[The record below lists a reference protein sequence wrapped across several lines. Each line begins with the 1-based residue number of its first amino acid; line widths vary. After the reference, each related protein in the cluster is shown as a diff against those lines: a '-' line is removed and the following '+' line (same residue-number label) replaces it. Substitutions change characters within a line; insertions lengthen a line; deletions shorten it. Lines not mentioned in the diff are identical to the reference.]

1 VTLPHHAPAAASAF
15 RLRHWLTAALTEF
28 TLLRAVVFV
37 LLFAAEVHA
46 QGMGSS
52 VKVAPRSSPKASVD
66 LVAPAIDFRDVA
78 SSVGLT
84 RSNVYGGEKSKRY
97 ILEMTGNGV
106 AIFDYDNDGWRDVL
120 LVNGTRF
127 DLPNGDGG
135 SGHFLY
141 RNNGGG
147 GFEQVP
153 GAAGLTGGGW
163 AQGVCA
169 GDIDNDGNTDLLIT
183 HHGHNRLYRNTGKK
197 FQEITGEAGLPTSG
211 SRWGAGCTF
220 LDYDRD
226 GLLDLFVSN
235 YVEFQTGG
243 ASEPGSSPFCF
254 WKGLRVF
261 CGPKGFPTA
270 TNVLYHNE
278 GEGRFRDVS
287 KGAGILLDGL
297 HYALGAVS
305 SDFDNDGWPD
315 IYVAC
320 DSTPSIL
327 YRNNRDGT
335 FTDISVEAGTAYG
348 DAGQEEGSMGVAAGD
363 FDNDGLIDL
372 VKTNFMDETST
383 LYRNLGDWFFEDVT
397 ILAGLGVNIKQVGWG
412 VGFLDFD
419 HDGWKDIFAVN
430 GHIYPELTG
439 AGKGEEYRQSK
450 TLYWNLRN
458 GAFRD
463 VTAKA
468 GSALTEPR
476 VSRGMAMGDL
486 DGDGALEVVVSNM
499 NEPPSVFRNEGGK
512 GSAIVI
518 ELAGT
523 KSNRSAIGARVTLEA
538 GDLRLIDEVRSGS
551 SYASQSD
558 FRLHFG
564 LGETTE
570 IDRIEVRWPNGAVE
584 EFSTVAGNQF
594 LKIREG
600 QGVVSKSPFGSGR

>member
-1 VTLPHHAPAAASAF
+1 MG
-15 RLRHWLTAALTEF
+15 LTE
-28 TLLRAVVFV
+28 
-37 LLFAAEVHA
+37 
-46 QGMGSS
+46 
-52 VKVAPRSSPKASVD
+52 
-66 LVAPAIDFRDVA
+66 
-78 SSVGLT
+78 
-84 RSNVYGGEKSKRY
+84 SNVYGGEKSKRY

-127 DLPNGDGG
+127 DLPNGGDGP
-135 SGHFLY
+135 GHFLY
-141 RNNGGG
+141 RNNGRG
-147 GFEQVP
+147 GFDEVP
-153 GAAGLTGGGW
+153 GAAGLSGGGW

-183 HHGHNRLYRNTGKK
+183 HHGYNRLYRNTGKK
-197 FQEITGEAGLPTSG
+197 FQEITGEAGLPVSG
-211 SRWGAGCTF
+211 SRWGSGCTF

-235 YVEFQTGG
+235 YVEFQTAA

-270 TNVLYHNE
+270 TNLLYHNE
-278 GEGRFRDVS
+278 GGGRFRDVS
-287 KGAGILLDGL
+287 KSAGIVLDGL

-305 SDFDNDGWPD
+305 SDFDGDGWAD

-335 FTDISVEAGTAYG
+335 FSDVSVEAGTAYG

-363 FDNDGLIDL
+363 FDNDGLVDL

-383 LYRNLGDWFFEDVT
+383 LYRNLGEWFFEDTT
-397 ILAGLGVNIKQVGWG
+397 ILAGLGVNTKQVGWG
-412 VGFLDFD
+412 IGFLDFD
-419 HDGWKDIFAVN
+419 QDGWKDILAVN

-468 GSALTEPR
+468 GSALTAPR

-499 NEPPSVFRNEGGK
+499 NEPPSVLRNDGGK
-512 GSAIVI
+512 GNAIVI
-518 ELAGT
+518 ELTGT
-523 KSNRSAIGARVTLEA
+523 KSNRSAIGARVTLDA
-538 GDLRLIDEVRSGS
+538 GGLRLTDEVRSGS

-564 LGETTE
+564 LGEIAE
-570 IDRIEVRWPNGAVE
+570 IDGIEVRWPSGAVE
-584 EFSTVAGNQF
+584 EFSKVSGNQV

-600 QGVVSKSPFGSGR
+600 EGIIAKTPFRSDR